1 MESSVAKWIRVGLVN
16 LTIVAFLGSVLRYK
30 IAFSLPF
37 IQQKYLLHGH
47 SHFAFSGWVTQ
58 ILMLLIL
65 VDLSKSLGLDL
76 VKKYKNILY
85 SNLIFAYG
93 MLIAFPLQ
101 GYGFYS
107 ICFSTLSIFV
117 FYWFAYVIFKEI
129 RKSKLTRISFYWY
142 KTSLLLAILSS
153 IGAFALAFFMATLN
167 KNQNAYLLSVYGYL
181 HFQYNG
187 WFFFSLMGLI
197 TNKMEAYIS
206 SKIIFK
212 RIFWMFTLAILPS
225 YFLSALW
232 LEMPN
237 WIYYIVVISAILQTW
252 GLFNFIKIITAHK
265 QHFSIRSNVGNIL
278 FLLAL
283 IALCIKVLL
292 QLFSTIPL
300 LSQIAFGYR
309 SIVIGYLHLML
320 LGVISLSIIG
330 CLLHDHL
337 MDINSLQKKG
347 LWFFVGGVIINQFL
361 LMLQG
366 LAGMLYIFIPFV
378 NESLF
383 GAALVMFSGLFV
395 FNFKRERRELSIN
408 INK

>member
-237 WIYYIVVISAILQTW
+237 WIYYIIVISAILQTW
-252 GLFNFIKIITAHK
+252 GLFNFIKTITAQK

-395 FNFKRERRELSIN
+395 FNFTRERRELSIN